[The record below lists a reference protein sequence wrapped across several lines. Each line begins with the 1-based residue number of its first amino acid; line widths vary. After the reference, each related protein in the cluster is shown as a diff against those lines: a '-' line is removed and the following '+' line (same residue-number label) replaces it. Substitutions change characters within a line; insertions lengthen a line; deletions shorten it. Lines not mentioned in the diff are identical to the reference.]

1 MKKVLRGSLLALA
14 LGLGGC
20 TGLELFMIGS
30 MLGGAGTSYG
40 KPWLDKYLT
49 PTPAVDP
56 PKNEASVKPVP

>member
-1 MKKVLRGSLLALA
+1 MKKLLSGAFLALA

-49 PTPAVDP
+49 PEPVEA
-56 PKNEASVKPVP
+56 PKPPVPSKP